1 MIKFFR
7 NIRKTVLAE
16 GKTGNYLKYAIG
28 EIVLVVIGILIALQI
43 NNWNEQRKDNIKE
56 NHIVKSLYDEFIDN
70 YHYID
75 ERKQEF
81 ADSHEKY
88 GLALLKLCS
97 QNHADISADSLL
109 ALIEESFFAPGY
121 SPKISTFRRIINNEE
136 FNFIQQDSLKTL
148 LNQYETTLQLTFKSN
163 KQIFDHEDEL
173 WVYSNDKFGG
183 LNFVKKLDA
192 KYLGLFNT
200 INDAE
205 LTFNVNDIV
214 SDRVF
219 ESILA
224 HHLQLYSWALNRLNE
239 LQELNKTIRDYI
251 DRHYKI

>member
-1 MIKFFR
+1 
-7 NIRKTVLAE
+7 
-16 GKTGNYLKYAIG
+16 
-28 EIVLVVIGILIALQI
+28 
-43 NNWNEQRKDNIKE
+43 
-56 NHIVKSLYDEFIDN
+56 
-70 YHYID
+70 
-75 ERKQEF
+75 
-81 ADSHEKY
+81 
-88 GLALLKLCS
+88 
-97 QNHADISADSLL
+97 
-109 ALIEESFFAPGY
+109 
-121 SPKISTFRRIINNEE
+121 
-136 FNFIQQDSLKTL
+136 
-148 LNQYETTLQLTFKSN
+148 
-163 KQIFDHEDEL
+163 
-173 WVYSNDKFGG
+173 
-183 LNFVKKLDA
+183 VKKLDA